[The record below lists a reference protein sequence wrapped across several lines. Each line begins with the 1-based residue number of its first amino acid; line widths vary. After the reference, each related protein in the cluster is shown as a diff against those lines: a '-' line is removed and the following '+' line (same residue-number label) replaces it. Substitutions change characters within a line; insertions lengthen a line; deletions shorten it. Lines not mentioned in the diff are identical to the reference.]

1 MTWCNLLNGIKYAR
15 DIIIAIKNAC
25 MNALAQLE
33 ESLLG
38 TNDSSMSLPNE
49 ESENHVQS
57 THPLTF
63 TIIIWF
69 YFFLHFFLY
78 IYILNFLKIQR
89 LIVNQPNIGTIHLF
103 DSSSKEIG
111 TITAFKFCKVGG
123 LSHHGCITH
132 GVEIYLRRLGLH
144 LFQLVSQWSK

>member
-1 MTWCNLLNGIKYAR
+1 
-15 DIIIAIKNAC
+15 

-78 IYILNFLKIQR
+78 IYIEFFENSKINCQSTKHR
-89 LIVNQPNIGTIHLF
+89 NDTPI
-103 DSSSKEIG
+103 
-111 TITAFKFCKVGG
+111 
-123 LSHHGCITH
+123 
-132 GVEIYLRRLGLH
+132 
-144 LFQLVSQWSK
+144 